1 MIDKINAALMS
12 AETAPDGV
20 CFHRNAVL
28 SSTGIFTFT
37 AGGPD
42 DNVQDTV
49 YCLDCGCELPDG
61 EPEPPDCLFFDQ
73 ISDEPE
79 CRACGMGDE
88 KWWELMFLEPEW

>member
-28 SSTGIFTFT
+28 SSTGIFVFT
-37 AGGPD
+37 ADGPD
-42 DNVQDTV
+42 DTVRDTV

-61 EPEPPDCLFFDQ
+61 EPEPPDVPD
-73 ISDEPE
+73 DGE
-79 CRACGMGDE
+79 
-88 KWWELMFLEPEW
+88 WWELMTWEMER